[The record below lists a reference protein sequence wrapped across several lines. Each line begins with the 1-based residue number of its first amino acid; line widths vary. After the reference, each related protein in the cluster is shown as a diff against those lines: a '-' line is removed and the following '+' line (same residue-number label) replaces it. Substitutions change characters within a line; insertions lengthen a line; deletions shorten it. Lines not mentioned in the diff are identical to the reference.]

1 MQGFR
6 EDVCLVFF
14 YSNDDFTYYSFV
26 KYVCSMRLDVNGG
39 NKVRNSEILSKKT
52 LELFSLKFR
61 VKKGENAYYTV

>member
-1 MQGFR
+1 MYAPIVMHKIIYILNTFNGVNMQGFR

-39 NKVRNSEILSKKT
+39 SKVRNSEILS
-52 LELFSLKFR
+52 
-61 VKKGENAYYTV
+61 

>member
-26 KYVCSMRLDVNGG
+26 KYVCSMRLDVNVDS
-39 NKVRNSEILSKKT
+39 KVRNSEILS
-52 LELFSLKFR
+52 
-61 VKKGENAYYTV
+61 